1 MVQFDFPMPLRSVE
15 GQREQEGRISI
26 YRGPLLLAWDQH
38 DNAGNEFRLPRL
50 SPDLLHSAGRVEVP
64 PPGYGECAPWV
75 LVEVPVASA
84 GSGRPVRLRDFAT
97 AGMNGTRFRSWLPGP
112 SAKPVRAGEPPSVT
126 AVPEEASVNGHD
138 QMIPI
143 PLPEDWAAGDF
154 TLSVKVNARSF
165 PEKRLAQVFSAWC
178 AGGDDPLRLVI
189 DNGRLHARMENS
201 GGGAGTSGIVLTKN
215 LTHRVSVVKEGTL
228 LMLYLDGE
236 PAVTAAAPASLKS
249 ASRLGAL
256 GGNPLYTGAPENLDA
271 VFSGFALWPR
281 ALSDGEIAALK

>member
-1 MVQFDFPMPLRSVE
+1 
-15 GQREQEGRISI
+15 
-26 YRGPLLLAWDQH
+26 
-38 DNAGNEFRLPRL
+38 
-50 SPDLLHSAGRVEVP
+50 
-64 PPGYGECAPWV
+64 
-75 LVEVPVASA
+75 
-84 GSGRPVRLRDFAT
+84 
-97 AGMNGTRFRSWLPGP
+97 
-112 SAKPVRAGEPPSVT
+112 
-126 AVPEEASVNGHD
+126 
-138 QMIPI
+138 
-143 PLPEDWAAGDF
+143 
-154 TLSVKVNARSF
+154 SVKVNARSF

-256 GGNPLYTGAPENLDA
+256 GGNPLYTGASENLDA